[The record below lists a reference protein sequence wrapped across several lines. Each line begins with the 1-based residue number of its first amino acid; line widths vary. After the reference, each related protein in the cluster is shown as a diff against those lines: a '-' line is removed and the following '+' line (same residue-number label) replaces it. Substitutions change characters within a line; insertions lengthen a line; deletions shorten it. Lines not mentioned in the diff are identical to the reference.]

1 MPRVTSH
8 QQRPCHPAP
17 CTLNALS
24 CLTFFYP
31 TAPIGAP
38 ILYSYSISNF
48 ILHKHHHANHLI
60 SVSGL
65 LDAAQTRRLPT
76 QRPQHSSL
84 PKLYPQ
90 HTLWLFS
97 SLPSAALTY
106 LLKANLPELHHVR
119 NLTSPLIFNLP
130 PSFLRRSFHSL
141 YPYFNI
147 NSPCSVT

>member
-1 MPRVTSH
+1 MPRLMSH
-8 QQRPCHPAP
+8 QQRPC
-17 CTLNALS
+17 TLNVLC

-31 TAPIGAP
+31 TAPISAP
-38 ILYSYSISNF
+38 ILDSY
-48 ILHKHHHANHLI
+48 LQLHPHKHHHANHLI